1 MLYGVFSDIHSN
13 LEALTAVLE
22 FFEKNNVEGYICCG
36 DLVGYG
42 PDPEPVL
49 ETIKGLKNLSAI
61 RGNHDLA
68 VLGLM
73 DTQWFNT
80 YARAAVLWT
89 RGVISF
95 ECKAFLESLDVR
107 LDAPDFTLAHGSP
120 RRPAEEYLLTAAQ
133 FKENMSGVH
142 VWPLFVGH
150 SHMPLCLR
158 ADTGGE
164 AAPVKSLRAEDAG
177 VEYLELEDGQE
188 ASVPKMPYGLAP
200 TLFNPGSVGQPR
212 DRDPRASCA
221 LYDSEKK
228 TFKIARL
235 PYDIAAVQNKIR
247 YAGLPEFLAVRLAYG
262 Q

>member
-1 MLYGVFSDIHSN
+1 MLYGVFSDVHSN
-13 LEALTAVLE
+13 LEALTAVLD
-22 FFEKNNVEGYICCG
+22 FFAKNKVEGYICCG

-49 ETIKGLKNLSAI
+49 ETIRGLKNLSAI

-89 RGVISF
+89 RDIISA
-95 ECKAFLESLDVR
+95 ESKIFLQSLDVR
-107 LDAPDFTLAHGSP
+107 LDTPQFTLAHGSP

-150 SHMPLCLR
+150 SHMPFCLR
-158 ADTGGE
+158 ADTSETGG
-164 AAPVKSLRAEDAG
+164 PVKSLRSEDVG
-177 VEYLELEDGQE
+177 VEYLDLEDGQQ
-188 ASVPKMPYGLAP
+188 AAVPKMPYGLAP

-212 DRDPRASCA
+212 DHNPRASCGI
-221 LYDSEKK
+221 YDSETL

-235 PYDIAAVQNKIR
+235 DYDVATVQNKIR
-247 YAGLPEFLAVRLAYG
+247 YAGLPEFLAARLSYG